1 MIPIF
6 KILYKTKDTFDYL
19 DNKYE
24 DELETNCNL
33 IFIILGAISGFESF
47 YLDLDYIKNFTGNG
61 EIIILWI
68 LSTALGAGF
77 GVLIGRY
84 LLTYT
89 LYGIGRLIKG
99 IGEVVDIRAVV
110 AYSMIPLVFKL
121 PAILYL
127 GLSDKF
133 NGIVG
138 IDYWVINVFYF
149 LIWIWTLKI
158 MIQGVMRFHKF
169 GFGKTLITISPLLII
184 GFGFDAL
191 NYILNH

>member
-1 MIPIF
+1 MIAIL
-6 KILYKTKDTFDYL
+6 KILYKTKDTLDYL
-19 DNKYE
+19 DDKYE
-24 DELETNCNL
+24 DELDTNCYL
-33 IFIILGAISGFESF
+33 IFMVLGAISGFESF
-47 YLDLDYIKNFTGNG
+47 YRDLDHIKDFTGNG
-61 EIIILWI
+61 GLIIFWI
-68 LSTALGAGF
+68 FSAALGAGL

-99 IGEVVDIRAVV
+99 IGEVIDIRVV
-110 AYSMIPLVFKL
+110 AAYSMIPTIFKL
-121 PAILYL
+121 PVILYL

-138 IDYWVINVFYF
+138 FEYWVINVFYF

-169 GFGKTLITISPLLII
+169 GIGKALITISPLLII
-184 GFGFDAL
+184 GFGLYFL
-191 NYILNH
+191 TYIINH